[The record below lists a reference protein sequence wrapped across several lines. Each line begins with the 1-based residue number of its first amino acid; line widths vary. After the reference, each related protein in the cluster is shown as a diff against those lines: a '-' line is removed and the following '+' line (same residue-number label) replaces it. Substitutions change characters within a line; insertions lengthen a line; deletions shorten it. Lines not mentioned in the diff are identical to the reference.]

1 MKKTMMRKG
10 NPKSGARA
18 RFMRGIRGTDPILK
32 DPRPTV
38 AFVGRSNVGKSS
50 VVNAILGAELAR
62 PSATPGKTQEINYYL
77 YRDRAYLADLP
88 GYGYAKMPAKLA
100 EKLRKMILW
109 YLAGGEARITVVVLV
124 IDAVVGM
131 TEFDREMLALLRE
144 EDLPFIILAN
154 KIDKLNQKEF
164 TERFRTLTLLVPEAL
179 VLPFSAKAK
188 KGVREARAQ
197 LFGEE

>member
-10 NPKSGARA
+10 NPKAGARA

-32 DPRPTV
+32 DPRLTV

-50 VVNAILGAELAR
+50 AVNAILGAELAR

-100 EKLRKMILW
+100 EKLRKLILW
-109 YLAGGEARITVVVLV
+109 YLTSGEARITVVVLV
-124 IDAVVGM
+124 IDACVGL
-131 TEFDREMLALLRE
+131 TEFDREMITLLRE
-144 EDLPFIILAN
+144 VELPYIILAN

-164 TERFRTLTLLVPEAL
+164 AERFRTLSGEVADAS

-197 LFGEE
+197 LFGE